1 MGKSDSPILQLR
13 PRVHRIEAAAWRTV
27 QRCRESLDPP
37 HIPLPIPVER
47 WIEKPLGFRFGV
59 DDLSHLGD
67 GSVLGGAYIKDREI
81 VVSSRI
87 ENEGRL
93 RFTCAH
99 ELGHQIL
106 HRRGATAFHDSSIMQ
121 ANQSR
126 LKEWQADK
134 FAAAFLMPYP
144 VVLEQLLVLSEE
156 LDMGRE
162 GLTTLMLPG
171 VRSRSLW
178 RDSFLPA
185 FLQRFGVSKEAAIYR
200 FCDLILAD
208 GKPFLLPEH
217 KPALKASRILP
228 SKKTVVQ
235 PILFRER

>member
-1 MGKSDSPILQLR
+1 MGKADSPILQLR
-13 PRVHRIEAAAWRTV
+13 PWVHRIEAAAWRTL
-27 QRCRESLDPP
+27 QACRESVDPP
-37 HIPLPIPVER
+37 HIPLPIPVEQ
-47 WIEKPLGFRFGV
+47 WIENPLGFRFGV
-59 DDLSHLGD
+59 EDLSHLGD
-67 GSVLGGAYIKDREI
+67 GAVLGGAYIKERAI
-81 VVSSRI
+81 VVSSSITNDSRF
-87 ENEGRL
+87 

-106 HRRGATAFHDSSIMQ
+106 HRRGTKAFHDSDLMR
-121 ANQSR
+121 ADRSR
-126 LKEWQADK
+126 LKEWQADR

-156 LDMGRE
+156 LEMGRE

-200 FCDLILAD
+200 FSDLVLAD

-217 KPALKASRILP
+217 KTDLKTSRILP
-228 SKKTVVQ
+228 VKRSVVQ
-235 PILFRER
+235 PSLFRDR